1 MNKLKGY
8 VQSIENDEAISI
20 IKIEVEGNLVS
31 AIRTE
36 LSESSAILEV
46 GDSVM
51 VSFKETAMSIGKNL
65 SGELSIQNRFDV
77 TIKAVTMHKVLT
89 KITFDFRHRQLVSVI
104 TTASAKR
111 MQLKPGDSVQ
121 GLVKT
126 TDMLFTKTDT

>member
-20 IKIEVEGNLVS
+20 IKIEVEGSLIS

-36 LSESSAILEV
+36 EPESSAILEV

-65 SGELSIQNRFDV
+65 TGELSIQNRFDV

-89 KITFDFRHRQLVSVI
+89 KITFDFRHHQLVSVI

-111 MQLKPGDSVQ
+111 MQLKPGDSAQ